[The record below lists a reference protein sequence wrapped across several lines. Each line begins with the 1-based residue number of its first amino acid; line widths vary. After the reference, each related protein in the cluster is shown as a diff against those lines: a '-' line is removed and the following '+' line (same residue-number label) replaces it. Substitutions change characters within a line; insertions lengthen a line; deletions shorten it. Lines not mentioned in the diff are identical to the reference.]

1 MSNTSSGTSSTAP
14 ATIASA
20 TSLPPRVR
28 RILEMFFTQVSTDLS
43 DRIGQMLV
51 EYEQQLFKLAE
62 RARSNEKQAEQ
73 FANLHA
79 LRKSRADLL
88 PMFLAGLEAEVAAIR
103 LPRMVEPSE
112 AHERIEYQT
121 LTLVEDA
128 QMDQDIVLR
137 EIARRHDTRSH
148 TPLYLMGQR
157 FGVLAG
163 SVAFESAQLPVG
175 PQGLCRVLRTAVA
188 AAFEIDLDSQLLL
201 YKSFDLKVMGE
212 YGKWIEVLNNL
223 LSQQGVLPGLV
234 YAPQRAR
241 SERSPGSRRF
251 AGGAQTLADAWR
263 PMTDWY
269 GHSSPSAWSAFGA
282 DEAGQFG
289 SGHPGSGA
297 AAGMGIGTIGP
308 AGNSQGPATVHTTQ
322 AHQGRDDEG
331 SDTSSFATL
340 QQLLSGRRASSGG
353 NAGASMGQSGAQ
365 AGAGM
370 SAGKLGEA
378 GGSTTGGSAAGPH
391 AGALSVPLST
401 HDVLS
406 TLRTLQA
413 VPVPVKSGQPR
424 RTMLDVQDTLLAQV
438 REQHGPN
445 ATLVQQDADTFEL
458 LGLLYNEIEREVQ
471 RDAPAVELLV
481 RLQVPVAQAAL
492 HDRQF
497 FLRPQHPARELLNS
511 VAESGA
517 AWLGE
522 GDADPQLV
530 QKLQQAVE
538 RVVADYN
545 GDDEVFE
552 SVNNDVQAHFRAMA
566 RKAEVAER
574 RHVESARGK
583 DRLEVAKYRAA
594 ETIENALQGHEPQKF
609 VQALLNQAWADVLTL
624 TQLRNGEDSDEWREQ
639 VAITERI
646 AAVSGITATGT
657 DPEDTPTPDSGLTEQ
672 VETALVQVG
681 YHGDEAAAIA
691 RRLSSAG
698 NEDETTSRTEL
709 TARLKARARVG
720 EQNEPRKKA
729 PLERTPKEQECHDY
743 LRTLP
748 FGTWF
753 EFTSNQQGD
762 MTRRRLSWYSP
773 ITDNALFV
781 NQRGQR
787 IGEQSMDSLAR
798 LMAREQV
805 RVVTQGKSRLIDRA
819 WQATVSALRN
829 LAGAAPTAAMEA
841 ST

>member
-1 MSNTSSGTSSTAP
+1 MTNTSSGTSSTAP

-28 RILEMFFTQVSTDLS
+28 RILEAFFTQVSTDLS

-103 LPRMVEPSE
+103 LPRTVEPSE
-112 AHERIEYQT
+112 AHDRIEYQT

-212 YGKWIEVLNNL
+212 YCKWIEVLNTL

-241 SERSPGSRRF
+241 SERGPGTRRF
-251 AGGAQTLADAWR
+251 AGGAQTLADASR

-282 DEAGQFG
+282 DEAGGSG
-289 SGHPGSGA
+289 SGHPGSGTA
-297 AAGMGIGTIGP
+297 HGMGIGPIGP
-308 AGNSQGPATVHTTQ
+308 AGNFQSPATGNMLP
-322 AHQGRDDEG
+322 AHPGSDDDG

-340 QQLLSGRRASSGG
+340 QQLLSGRRASGG
-353 NAGASMGQSGAQ
+353 GQ

-370 SAGKLGEA
+370 TAGKSGAA
-378 GGSTTGGSAAGPH
+378 GGTPAGSNP
-391 AGALSVPLST
+391 AGAHHSGSLSVPMST

-406 TLRTLQA
+406 TLRTLQS
-413 VPVPVKSGQPR
+413 VPVTVKPGQPR
-424 RTMLDVQDTLLAQV
+424 RTILDVQDTLLAQV

-445 ATLVQQDADTFEL
+445 AALVQQDADTFEL
-458 LGLLYNEIEREVQ
+458 LGLLYSEIEREVQ

-538 RVVADYN
+538 RVVTDYN

-646 AAVSGITATGT
+646 AAVSGIAATGT
-657 DPEDTPTPDSGLTEQ
+657 GPEDTPTPDTGLTEQ

-720 EQNEPRKKA
+720 EQNEPRRKV
-729 PLERTPKEQECHDY
+729 PLERTLKEQECHDY

-829 LAGAAPTAAMEA
+829 LAGAPATATEA

>member
-28 RILEMFFTQVSTDLS
+28 RILETFFTQVSTDLGE
-43 DRIGQMLV
+43 RIGQMLV

-62 RARSNEKQAEQ
+62 RARSNEKQSEQ

-103 LPRMVEPSE
+103 LPRTVEPRE

-121 LTLVEDA
+121 MTLVEDA

-163 SVAFESAQLPVG
+163 SAAFESAQLPVG

-251 AGGAQTLADAWR
+251 AGGAETLAEASR

-269 GHSSPSAWSAFGA
+269 CHSSPSAWSAFGA
-282 DEAGQFG
+282 DVAGGLG
-289 SGHPGSGA
+289 SGPSGSGA
-297 AAGMGIGTIGP
+297 AAGTGPMGP
-308 AGNSQGPATVHTTQ
+308 AGDHQGPATAQ
-322 AHQGRDDEG
+322 APAAHPG
-331 SDTSSFATL
+331 SDGDRDGSDASSFATL
-340 QQLLSGRRASSGG
+340 QQLLSGRRASSGS
-353 NAGASMGQSGAQ
+353 NAGASMGQGGAQ

-370 SAGKLGEA
+370 SAGKPGAA
-378 GGSTTGGSAAGPH
+378 GGSTTGGSAASPH
-391 AGALSVPLST
+391 AGALSIPLST

-413 VPVPVKSGQPR
+413 VPVSVKPGQPR

-438 REQHGPN
+438 REQHGPH
-445 ATLVQQDADTFEL
+445 ASLVQQDADTFEL

-594 ETIENALQGHEPQKF
+594 ETIEKALHGHEPQKF

-624 TQLRNGEDSDEWREQ
+624 TQLRNGEDSEEWREQ

-646 AAVSGITATGT
+646 AAVSGITATPT
-657 DPEDTPTPDSGLTEQ
+657 DAEGTPTPDTGLTEQ

-698 NEDETTSRTEL
+698 GEDETTSRTEL

-729 PLERTPKEQECHDY
+729 PLERTPREQECHDY

>member
-1 MSNTSSGTSSTAP
+1 MSNTLHATSSTIP

-20 TSLPPRVR
+20 SSLPPRVR
-28 RILEMFFTQVSTDLS
+28 QVLDVFFSQVSADLG
-43 DRIGQMLV
+43 DRINQMLV
-51 EYEQQLFKLAE
+51 EFEQQLFKLAE

-103 LPRMVEPSE
+103 LPRAELPE
-112 AHERIEYQT
+112 GAHERIEYQT

-128 QMDQDIVLR
+128 EMDQDIVLR
-137 EIARRHDTRSH
+137 EIARRHEARCH

-163 SVAFESAQLPVG
+163 APAFDSPQLPVG
-175 PQGLCRVLRTAVA
+175 PQALCKVLRAAVA

-212 YGKWIEVLNNL
+212 YGKWIEVLNSL

-241 SERSPGSRRF
+241 SERS
-251 AGGAQTLADAWR
+251 AGTRKFSGGESTLADASR

-269 GHSSPSAWSAFGA
+269 GQASPSAWSAFGA
-282 DEAGQFG
+282 EGDVAAVPPAPGAFGGPGHAVAPPVDAGLE
-289 SGHPGSGA
+289 S
-297 AAGMGIGTIGP
+297 
-308 AGNSQGPATVHTTQ
+308 
-322 AHQGRDDEG
+322 EG
-331 SDTSSFATL
+331 SDASSFATL
-340 QQLLSGRRASSGG
+340 QQLLSGRRAATAAAQGTG
-353 NAGASMGQSGAQ
+353 PAAAGVA
-365 AGAGM
+365 
-370 SAGKLGEA
+370 
-378 GGSTTGGSAAGPH
+378 TGGTARQP
-391 AGALSVPLST
+391 GALPTAATSGPGIPMST

-406 TLRTLQA
+406 TLRGLQG
-413 VPVPVKSGQPR
+413 VPVPVKPGQPR
-424 RTMLDVQDTLLAQV
+424 RTMMDVQDSLLAQV

-445 ATLVQQDADTFEL
+445 AVLVQQDADTFEL

-471 RDAPAVELLV
+471 RDAPAADLLV

-517 AWLGE
+517 AWLGDD
-522 GDADPQLV
+522 DADPQLV
-530 QKLQQAVE
+530 QKLHHAVD

-566 RKAEVAER
+566 RKAEVTER
-574 RHVESARGK
+574 RHVEAARGK
-583 DRLEVAKYRAA
+583 DRLEVAKHRAA
-594 ETIENALQGHEPQKF
+594 ETIDSALKGHAPQKF

-624 TQLRNGEDSDEWREQ
+624 SQLRNGEDSEEWREQ
-639 VAITERI
+639 VAITQRI
-646 AAVSGITATGT
+646 VAATTAAATDTGAPPVL
-657 DPEDTPTPDSGLTEQ
+657 DAELTSRI
-672 VETALVQVG
+672 ETSLVQVG
-681 YHGDEAAAIA
+681 YHGDEASAIA
-691 RRLSSAG
+691 RRLSSADG
-698 NEDETTSRTEL
+698 EDETTSRTEL
-709 TARLKARARVG
+709 TARLKARARLG
-720 EQNEPRKKA
+720 EQNETRKKVVV
-729 PLERTPKEQECHDY
+729 ERSPKEQECHDY

-753 EFTSNQQGD
+753 EFTRNQQGD
-762 MTRRRLSWYSP
+762 MTRQRLSWYSP

-798 LMAREQV
+798 LMARDQV

-819 WQATVSALRN
+819 WQATVNALRN
-829 LAGAAPTAAMEA
+829 IAGGAPAPAEA
-841 ST
+841 SA